1 MMSNTTLS
9 RRQIMLGA
17 LAAGTF
23 ALPGCTGIPALSLT
37 EVIRRLLERS
47 SQNAFAQLLQPD
59 GFYDSNIARI
69 TLPDRFGGASG
80 SGVLSAVLNSSVF
93 RENLQKELNR
103 AATDGAERAAPLIAD
118 AVRSVSIEDAAAL
131 VRGGPQAAS
140 QFLRG
145 QMGTALVTAMLPGI
159 GDALKLAN
167 NDVVSQAI
175 KAVAGFDIAA
185 LAQDVTDKADNAIW
199 ATIGAEEAAIR
210 ADPQSTNDP
219 LLIGTFG
226 IIK

>member
-1 MMSNTTLS
+1 MMNNTALS
-9 RRQIMLGA
+9 RRHIMLGA

-23 ALPGCTGIPALSLT
+23 ALPGCSGIPALSLT

-47 SQNAFAQLLQPD
+47 SQNAFALLLQPD
-59 GFYDSNIARI
+59 GFYDSNVARI
-69 TLPDRFGGASG
+69 ALPERFGGPAG
-80 SGVLSAVLNSSVF
+80 SGVLGMVLNSSAF

-103 AATDGAERAAPLIAD
+103 AATKGAERAAPLVAD

-140 QFLRG
+140 EFLRG

-167 NDVVSQAI
+167 NDFVSQAV
-175 KAVAGFDIAA
+175 KAVSGFDIAA
-185 LAQDVTDKADNAIW
+185 LAQDVTTRADDAIW
-199 ATIGAEEAAIR
+199 ASIGAEEAAIR
-210 ADPQSTNDP
+210 ANPQATNDP

-226 IIK
+226 LIK